1 MLFRSEKIISQLRHD
16 RTNLVLVGMPGCGK
30 TAVGRELAALSGRP
44 LADLDEEIVRKAG
57 RSIPDIFREE
67 GEETFRALESQI
79 LTEICAQS
87 GQIIATGGGA
97 VLREGNRAAM
107 RRTGRVYFLR
117 RDLNL
122 LPKNGRPLS
131 QAGSLEEM
139 YRLRRPLYNAAADA
153 VIDNSVALERTAQL
167 IWRDFCA
174 SDGD

>member
-1 MLFRSEKIISQLRHD
+1 
-16 RTNLVLVGMPGCGK
+16 
-30 TAVGRELAALSGRP
+30 
-44 LADLDEEIVRKAG
+44 
-57 RSIPDIFREE
+57 
-67 GEETFRALESQI
+67 
-79 LTEICAQS
+79 
-87 GQIIATGGGA
+87 
-97 VLREGNRAAM
+97 M